1 MDVPRAGRLPQRLLR
16 VAGAAAEV
24 LEGGRVGAVAGVG
37 AVQQGQ
43 VGVGGD
49 EQGEADDA
57 QGGAALLAVAA
68 LGEGGL
74 VVEGV
79 DEGEEVGGVEE
90 HLAQVD
96 LEVADQADDAQGG
109 AALLAVAALGE
120 GGLVVEG
127 VDEGEEVGGVEEHL
141 AQVDLE
147 VADQGG
153 DEVAFDGLDGV
164 GGDAVHVVPK
174 ALAGELGGF
183 EREQAVEDGAL
194 EPGGDDG
201 FGAGVEAAVE
211 GGDEQVGAD
220 GGAWAALGDVA
231 VDDSG
236 ELQAPGEVEEGG
248 DGAEVA
254 DGGLG
259 SGGGGGELEFGDD
272 VVGATEVDLADDF
285 GLAVDALGLAGVV
298 VGVAADDL
306 LDEAGHELS
315 HTLEQI

>member
-1 MDVPRAGRLPQRLLR
+1 MGGGERADDVEGAGLDGGEIGLGVVAFVKDQGDGLER
-16 VAGAAAEV
+16 VGDGAAAGGELAAEV
-24 LEGGRVGAVAGVG
+24 LEGGRVGALAGVG

-49 EQGEADDA
+49 EQGE
-57 QGGAALLAVAA
+57 
-68 LGEGGL
+68 
-74 VVEGV
+74 
-79 DEGEEVGGVEE
+79 
-90 HLAQVD
+90 
-96 LEVADQADDAQGG
+96 ADDAQGG

-194 EPGGDDG
+194 EPGGDGG

-211 GGDEQVGAD
+211 DGDEQVGAD
-220 GGAWAALGDVA
+220 GGALAALGDVA

-259 SGGGGGELEFGDD
+259 SGDGGGELEFGDD
-272 VVGATEVDLADDF
+272 VVGATKVDLADDF

-315 HTLEQI
+315 HTLAQI

>member
-1 MDVPRAGRLPQRLLR
+1 M
-16 VAGAAAEV
+16 
-24 LEGGRVGAVAGVG
+24 
-37 AVQQGQ
+37 
-43 VGVGGD
+43 
-49 EQGEADDA
+49 
-57 QGGAALLAVAA
+57 
-68 LGEGGL
+68 
-74 VVEGV
+74 
-79 DEGEEVGGVEE
+79 
-90 HLAQVD
+90 
-96 LEVADQADDAQGG
+96 
-109 AALLAVAALGE
+109 AALGE

-164 GGDAVHVVPK
+164 GGDTVHVVPK

-194 EPGGDDG
+194 EPGGAGG

-211 GGDEQVGAD
+211 DGDEQVGAD

-231 VDDSG
+231 V
-236 ELQAPGEVEEGG
+236 
-248 DGAEVA
+248 
-254 DGGLG
+254 
-259 SGGGGGELEFGDD
+259 D

-315 HTLEQI
+315 HTLAQI

>member
-96 LEVADQADDAQGG
+96 LEVADQ
-109 AALLAVAALGE
+109 
-120 GGLVVEG
+120 
-127 VDEGEEVGGVEEHL
+127 
-141 AQVDLE
+141 
-147 VADQGG
+147 GG
-153 DEVAFDGLDGV
+153 DEVAFDGLDG
-164 GGDAVHVVPK
+164 
-174 ALAGELGGF
+174 
-183 EREQAVEDGAL
+183 
-194 EPGGDDG
+194 G

-211 GGDEQVGAD
+211 DGDEQVGAD

-306 LDEAGHELS
+306 LDETGHELS
-315 HTLEQI
+315 HTLAQI

>member
-79 DEGEEVGGVEE
+79 DEG
-90 HLAQVD
+90 Q
-96 LEVADQADDAQGG
+96 
-109 AALLAVAALGE
+109 
-120 GGLVVEG
+120 
-127 VDEGEEVGGVEEHL
+127 EVGGVEEHL

-183 EREQAVEDGAL
+183 ER
-194 EPGGDDG
+194 
-201 FGAGVEAAVE
+201 
-211 GGDEQVGAD
+211 
-220 GGAWAALGDVA
+220 
-231 VDDSG
+231 
-236 ELQAPGEVEEGG
+236 
-248 DGAEVA
+248 
-254 DGGLG
+254 G
-259 SGGGGGELEFGDD
+259 SRQRLRT
-272 VVGATEVDLADDF
+272 AT
-285 GLAVDALGLAGVV
+285 
-298 VGVAADDL
+298 
-306 LDEAGHELS
+306 S
-315 HTLEQI
+315 R